1 MKNRDYSLD
10 FLAGILLLQ
19 IIYNHC
25 CSISKSVS
33 IDLSFLAF
41 YMPWFFYKGGMF
53 FKTLESKQMLMGGG
67 KVATAFYEI
76 LHYRVK
82 HRFYIIAVKGC
93 VSFGFLV
100 TSSQIYPATRIIL
113 W

>member
-67 KVATAFYEI
+67 K
-76 LHYRVK
+76 
-82 HRFYIIAVKGC
+82 GC
-93 VSFGFLV
+93 YCL
-100 TSSQIYPATRIIL
+100 L
-113 W
+113 

>member
-41 YMPWFFYKGGMF
+41 ICLGFFIK
-53 FKTLESKQMLMGGG
+53 E
-67 KVATAFYEI
+67 E
-76 LHYRVK
+76 
-82 HRFYIIAVKGC
+82 C
-93 VSFGFLV
+93 FLK
-100 TSSQIYPATRIIL
+100 L
-113 W
+113 